1 MPVFPNRVQN
11 LQQIGPII
19 EVVLVPPPP
28 VFANL
33 KSEGKKPPSK
43 KVIALIDT
51 GASGSCINGPISE
64 ELGLIVRDIVPV
76 QTPSGISQ
84 QGVYDVGFLLL
95 LPGVMTNPILIQAL
109 GSDLKNQPY
118 QALIGRDILKF
129 CTLIYN
135 GWDNSYQ
142 LHI

>member
-1 MPVFPNRVQN
+1 MPVFPNKVQN

-19 EVVLVPPPP
+19 EVILVPPPP
-28 VFANL
+28 VIAQL

-51 GASGSCINGPISE
+51 GASGSCINEPISK

-76 QTPSGISQ
+76 QTPSGTTQ
-84 QGVYDVGFLLL
+84 QGVFDVGFLLI
-95 LPGVMTNPILIQAL
+95 LPRIMTQPILIQAL

-118 QALIGRDILKF
+118 QALIGRDILSY

>member
-28 VFANL
+28 VVERL
-33 KSEGKKPPSK
+33 QSEGKKSPSK

-51 GASGSCINGPISE
+51 GASGSCINEPISK

-76 QTPSGISQ
+76 QTPSGTSK
-84 QGVYDVGFLLL
+84 QGVYDVGFLLI
-95 LPGVMTNPILIQAL
+95 LPGIITSPLIIQAL
-109 GSDLKNQPY
+109 SSDLTNQPY
-118 QALIGRDILKF
+118 QALIGRDILNY